1 MQIEKNKEIKLQ
13 NLLSCRKKVKEN
25 EIDNEFA
32 LMGAFINEKQL
43 NQIGGVITAVYHM
56 DQSSGLM
63 DMEIMIPIEHQTDDL
78 KAYTIKPIFHLIH
91 ALHLSYQ
98 GPSTNLVEA
107 HNKIYTYVRDN
118 KLQPITPLYN
128 FYNSTHG
135 DSGDTDEA
143 LKVDLLIGINP
154 SIL

>member
-13 NLLSCRKKVKEN
+13 NLLSCRKKVQEN
-25 EIDNEFA
+25 EIDEEFA
-32 LMGAFINEKQL
+32 LMAKLIDQKKL

-56 DQSSGLM
+56 DRNSGLM
-63 DMEIMIPIEHQTDDL
+63 DMEIMIPIEHNTDDL
-78 KAYTIKPIFHLIH
+78 KDYTIKPIFHLMN
-91 ALHLSYQ
+91 ALHLSYE
-98 GPSTNLVEA
+98 GSSTNLTDA
-107 HNKIYTYVRDN
+107 HNMIYTYVRDN

-128 FYNSTHG
+128 FYSNINE
-135 DSGDTDEA
+135 DSDRKDET